1 MFVLYVTVLL
11 PVDVTEDDDD
21 DDNDNDDDDDG
32 MLTLRAI
39 ACVWLSL
46 SQSAC

>member
-1 MFVLYVTVLL
+1 MFVLCVTVLL
-11 PVDVTEDDDD
+11 PVGVTEDDD

-46 SQSAC
+46 SQSPC